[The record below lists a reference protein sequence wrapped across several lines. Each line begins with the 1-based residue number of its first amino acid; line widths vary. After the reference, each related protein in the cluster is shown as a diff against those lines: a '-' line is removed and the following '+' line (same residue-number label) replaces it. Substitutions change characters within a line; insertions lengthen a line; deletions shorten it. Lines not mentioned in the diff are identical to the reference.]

1 MDTYLDTDLESTIR
15 IISALD
21 SRLRIQIVL
30 CLDEREHFVHEL
42 VSELQKS
49 QPLVSQHLRVLKQ
62 SGIVDAQRQGRQ
74 VVYRLAQPGARE
86 IIDLA
91 ANIGARP
98 LRKLTLVGGT
108 DLPQENERPPAT
120 AAVVAPSEDHDTIP
134 SPSPAPPSGQSPVSP
149 PRKH

>member
-1 MDTYLDTDLESTIR
+1 MDTYPDTDLESAIR
-15 IISALD
+15 IIAALD

-30 CLDEREHFVHEL
+30 RLDEREHFVHEL

-49 QPLVSQHLRVLKQ
+49 QPLVSQHLRVLKE

-86 IIDLA
+86 IVNLA
-91 ANIGARP
+91 ANIGGRP

-108 DLPQENERPPAT
+108 DLPREDERSPAT
-120 AAVVAPSEDHDTIP
+120 AAVVLPPEDHDTIP
-134 SPSPAPPSGQSPVSP
+134 NPSPAPPAGQSPVSP